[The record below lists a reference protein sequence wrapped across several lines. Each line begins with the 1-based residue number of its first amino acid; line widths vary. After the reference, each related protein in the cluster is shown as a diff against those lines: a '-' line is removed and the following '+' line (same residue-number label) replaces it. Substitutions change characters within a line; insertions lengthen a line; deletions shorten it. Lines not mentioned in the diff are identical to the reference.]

1 MNLSPA
7 ALASAW
13 ASAASSVLNEVPS
26 DRMPMSL
33 SPWDLAQLTIT
44 WAYWALDGR
53 VLNAVGFSLALN
65 SAKAPSPLTCRS
77 PRRNCRRSCR
87 PPGPA
92 PRPPQPR
99 RAGTCGA
106 CKLYENA
113 PCVGPFEVRFQE
125 CDTTLILLARHVGKY
140 RRVVV

>member
-13 ASAASSVLNEVPS
+13 ASAASSVLNDVPS

-33 SPWDLAQLTIT
+33 SPCDLAQFTIS

-65 SAKAPSPLTCRS
+65 SAKAPSPLTTSACCCIRYGWIWFCAEENESFTMITLPCETSWRRDHRERLVLLRS
-77 PRRNCRRSCR
+77 
-87 PPGPA
+87 
-92 PRPPQPR
+92 
-99 RAGTCGA
+99 
-106 CKLYENA
+106 E
-113 PCVGPFEVRFQE
+113 E
-125 CDTTLILLARHVGKY
+125 
-140 RRVVV
+140 